1 MLVLSRKAGQ
11 RIVISEEITITVLEV
26 QGSRVRIGIDAH
38 SSVAIRRSELPA
50 WPSIRIVEENGEIA
64 SNIASVALSQ
74 VG

>member
-50 WPSIRIVEENGEIA
+50 WPPSRIVEEDGEVD
-64 SNIASVALSQ
+64 SKVESVALSQ